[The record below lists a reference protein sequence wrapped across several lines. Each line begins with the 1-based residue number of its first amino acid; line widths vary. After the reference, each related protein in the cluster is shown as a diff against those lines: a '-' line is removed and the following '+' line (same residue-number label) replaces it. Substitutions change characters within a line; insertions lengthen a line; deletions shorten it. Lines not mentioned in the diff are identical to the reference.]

1 MANSQLLRGQ
11 LASFIVPKASDS
23 SLVFAFC
30 LVAALLIFCISL
42 KSQNMPDEGRKLRR
56 VFGSFISSSGEVSL
70 EGEESPVISLEMFVL
85 SQLQTW
91 IRKPSLDDP
100 VLLLFPQ

>member
-23 SLVFAFC
+23 SLVSAFC

-42 KSQNMPDEGRKLRR
+42 KSQNMPVEERKLRC
-56 VFGSFISSSGEVSL
+56 VFGSFISSSGKVSL
-70 EGEESPVISLEMFVL
+70 EGEESNH
-85 SQLQTW
+85 
-91 IRKPSLDDP
+91 
-100 VLLLFPQ
+100 

>member
-1 MANSQLLRGQ
+1 
-11 LASFIVPKASDS
+11 
-23 SLVFAFC
+23 
-30 LVAALLIFCISL
+30 
-42 KSQNMPDEGRKLRR
+42 MPDEERKPRG
-56 VFGSFISSSGEVSL
+56 VFGSFVSSSGKVSL

-85 SQLQTW
+85 SLLQTW